1 MSRKGKD
8 RISRLAAGLFWL
20 LVWQIAAMA
29 VSQEI
34 LLVSPLRVLARLG
47 ELMRTRAFFAAV
59 GATLLRIMGG
69 FVLAMCAG
77 TLLAVLTA
85 RFAFCKVLFAPLL
98 GIVKATPVAS
108 FILLALV
115 WMHTG
120 FVPVFISFL
129 MVLPVVWSNVEQG
142 ILQTDPQL
150 LEMARAYGFGGK
162 KLLYYVY
169 VPSILPYFRAALTT
183 GLGMGWKSGVA
194 AEVICLPKASMGRA
208 LYQAKLYLETPD
220 LLAWT
225 VMVVCL
231 SMLIEWGLCKLM
243 ARLFRTHEGK
253 GGQAT

>member
-8 RISRLAAGLFWL
+8 RLGRVAAVLFWL
-20 LVWQIAAMA
+20 LIWQLAAMA
-29 VSQEI
+29 ISQEI

-47 ELMRTRAFFAAV
+47 ALMQTGAFYQAV

-69 FVLAMCAG
+69 FVLAVCVG

-98 GIVKATPVAS
+98 GLVKATPVAS

-142 ILQTDPQL
+142 ILQTDPRL
-150 LEMARAYGFGGK
+150 LEMARAYGLGGK
-162 KLLYYVY
+162 KQLRYIY
-169 VPSILPYFRAALTT
+169 VPSVLPYFRAALTT

-194 AEVICLPKASMGRA
+194 AEVICLPKASMGRM

-243 ARLFRTHEGK
+243 ARLFRMRGQEEGHT
-253 GGQAT
+253 A

>member
-1 MSRKGKD
+1 MSRKSKDILGK
-8 RISRLAAGLFWL
+8 LAAIFFWL
-20 LVWQIAAMA
+20 LVWQIAAAA

-47 ELMRTRAFFAAV
+47 ELVRTPTFFAAV

-69 FVLAMCAG
+69 FVLAVCAG

-150 LEMARAYGFGGK
+150 LEMARAYGFSGQK
-162 KLLYYVY
+162 MLRYIY
-169 VPSILPYFRAALTT
+169 VPSVLPYFQAALST

-231 SMLIEWGLCKLM
+231 SMLIEWGLGKLM
-243 ARLFRTHEGK
+243 ALAFCTHGVQEG
-253 GGQAT
+253 GAI